1 MTSVARPARVS
12 RLAVF
17 WDSSVGKK
25 IVMGATGLVMVG
37 YLVVHMAGNLQL
49 FLGRETI
56 NRYAAILH
64 TSEELL
70 WVVRIVLIA
79 SVILHVIAA
88 YQLTMRDRAAR
99 PIGYRK
105 HERQSST
112 IGSRLMRWGG
122 VLILV
127 FIPLH
132 LLNFTTGGWHPAF
145 EHGDV
150 YGNLVYAF
158 EQWPLLAA
166 FYLVVMVFVGFH
178 LYHGAWAMLR
188 TLGVAKPSANP
199 LQRRFVSLLA
209 WVVAVGFVSVPVAI
223 VLGLVR

>member
-1 MTSVARPARVS
+1 MTSVAHPARAS
-12 RLAVF
+12 RLRVF
-17 WDSSVGKK
+17 WDSSIGKK
-25 IVMGATGLVMVG
+25 VVMGATGVIMVG
-37 YLVVHMAGNLQL
+37 FLVFHMAGNLQI
-49 FLGRETI
+49 FIGRETI
-56 NRYAAILH
+56 NKYSAILH

-70 WVVRIVLIA
+70 WVARIVLIV
-79 SVILHVIAA
+79 SVLLHIVSA
-88 YQLTMRDRAAR
+88 YQLTIRDHAAR
-99 PIGYRK
+99 PVAYK
-105 HERQSST
+105 KYERQSST
-112 IGSRLMRWGG
+112 IGSRMMRWGG

-158 EQWPLLAA
+158 QQWPLLAV
-166 FYLVVMVFVGFH
+166 FYVVVMVFVGLH

-188 TLGVAKPSANP
+188 SLGVAKPSLNP
-199 LQRRFVSLLA
+199 LERKFVSLLA
-209 WVVAVGFVSVPVAI
+209 WVVALGFVAVPAAI